1 MAIAS
6 DYLRKQIALLKSY
19 YPDKA
24 EYIESALQ
32 EYLREDGPVADDEFY
47 FLLKGRLETGLPK
60 SSKANGHQI
69 PRRTQ
74 RRRSSRR

>member
-19 YPDKA
+19 HPDKA

-32 EYLREDGPVADDEFY
+32 EYLREDGPVADDEFC
-47 FLLKGRLETGLPK
+47 FLLKGRLEAGLPK
-60 SSKANGHQI
+60 SSKANSHQI
-69 PRRTQ
+69 LRRTH
-74 RRRSSRR
+74 RRSSRR